1 MRPLFTG
8 FSFTA
13 RVVHVERDRLV
24 AGKTG
29 VRCQLLLLRSS
40 GETEGTARVSQWAAA
55 QDSLQFARMN
65 GELLREG

>member
-13 RVVHVERDRLV
+13 RVVHIERDRLV

-29 VRCQLLLLRSS
+29 VGVNFYSYVRVERAEGQFPKIPFFRS
-40 GETEGTARVSQWAAA
+40 W
-55 QDSLQFARMN
+55 
-65 GELLREG
+65 